1 MHCLRFSHSL
11 VDLFLSVAIASAR
24 SRTRMIVLHI
34 SVLLLHG
41 LLIVR
46 RFIGRATRLESVVLD
61 GLEEGRVRTLLNLFA
76 YLEITAIR

>member
-1 MHCLRFSHSL
+1 
-11 VDLFLSVAIASAR
+11 
-24 SRTRMIVLHI
+24 MIVLHI

-76 YLEITAIR
+76 YSEITAFR